1 MRKDTKVNFDCSKYW
16 KMEYLYLPAGGGGGW
31 KVFGSQRR
39 RLENLEKFPL
49 IGGGGWGF
57 SEKISG
63 GGSGLAARLTPLVT
77 KETFFWSEIFRA
89 FELQV
94 DLSVSKMSGLN
105 TVIRLTGIYHAI
117 GWNPS
122 KMTIA
127 LKGRPSI
134 TDTLRLVLVYMSPI
148 YCQKNELKSS

>member
-16 KMEYLYLPAGGGGGW
+16 KMEYLYLPAGGGW

-63 GGSGLAARLTPLVT
+63 GGGSAARLTPLSTGNDKHGTMSTETISTRKFEHKNVQHRKVKHGKKIKIIMKFTREINECVT
-77 KETFFWSEIFRA
+77 
-89 FELQV
+89 
-94 DLSVSKMSGLN
+94 D
-105 TVIRLTGIYHAI
+105 
-117 GWNPS
+117 
-122 KMTIA
+122 
-127 LKGRPSI
+127 
-134 TDTLRLVLVYMSPI
+134 
-148 YCQKNELKSS
+148 QKD